1 MDHLLEHI
9 FMSRELYQS
18 ILKPV
23 CDKYDLTGTELIILL
38 FLDENPPYDT
48 ATDIVEKRR
57 LTKSSISMAVRNL
70 EEKGFVVG
78 EYVGRNRRSIHLK
91 LQKSARPVICDGR
104 AAQEDFFGILADGFS
119 EEEKERLKTYFSRV
133 NANIEAYH
141 KRSSQK

>member
-9 FMSRELYQS
+9 FMSKELYQS

-38 FLDENPPYDT
+38 FLDDNPPYDT

-104 AAQEDFFGILADGFS
+104 AAQDGFS

>member
-38 FLDENPPYDT
+38 FLDDNPPYDT

-57 LTKSSISMAVRNL
+57 LTDVYKR
-70 EEKGFVVG
+70 
-78 EYVGRNRRSIHLK
+78 
-91 LQKSARPVICDGR
+91 Q
-104 AAQEDFFGILADGFS
+104 QEDFPSDIHTVAGKFLSG
-119 EEEKERLKTYFSRV
+119 
-133 NANIEAYH
+133 
-141 KRSSQK
+141 